1 VNQIKME
8 SSGIPAP
15 TPAPTDTS
23 NEQTT
28 AETSQ
33 QRLPLLMPISR
44 LQAIVQVSDR
54 YKPLFM
60 QLLQIY
66 QEMFNSTNKQLLFDL
81 QPLAMYVNPEKG
93 EAFKRVVDD
102 IRNHYNVMVKT
113 TLDCSKRLTFLKKNV
128 FTTPEDVSIIN
139 DAIELLNL
147 PNSSEITS
155 DADFKLLS
163 LQQKAKDA
171 DTAIEVQEIFLYLN
185 SLFQPMDEYEEERE
199 REKEKSRD
207 RRDRD
212 RDRDRKSRNR

>member
-1 VNQIKME
+1 ME

-155 DADFKLLS
+155 
-163 LQQKAKDA
+163 
-171 DTAIEVQEIFLYLN
+171 TAIEVQEIFLYLN
-185 SLFQPMDEYEEERE
+185 SLFQPMEEYEEERE